1 MSYNV
6 LHYKS
11 LNFDS
16 DPLNLKDNSLGSVKL
31 AKELIEQN
39 PTSDYV
45 ISVILDE
52 TQLKNRSLFENLN
65 SKKSIKSTF
74 SYSELTEDYKN
85 EELDYFKFL
94 VSSENSNKF
103 YSNIQEFDRFKS
115 LLKSIK
121 SLDELSISFEAKL
134 LLDKLEKQIH
144 SQKI

>member
-52 TQLKNRSLFENLN
+52 TTI
-65 SKKSIKSTF
+65 KK
-74 SYSELTEDYKN
+74 
-85 EELDYFKFL
+85 
-94 VSSENSNKF
+94 
-103 YSNIQEFDRFKS
+103 
-115 LLKSIK
+115 
-121 SLDELSISFEAKL
+121 
-134 LLDKLEKQIH
+134 
-144 SQKI
+144 

>member
-45 ISVILDE
+45 ISVLLDE
-52 TQLKNRSLFENLN
+52 HAI
-65 SKKSIKSTF
+65 KK
-74 SYSELTEDYKN
+74 
-85 EELDYFKFL
+85 
-94 VSSENSNKF
+94 
-103 YSNIQEFDRFKS
+103 Q
-115 LLKSIK
+115 
-121 SLDELSISFEAKL
+121 ISF
-134 LLDKLEKQIH
+134 
-144 SQKI
+144 